1 MRSYSLRVAA
11 ATLSIAAVALT
22 GLSTTANAAITKYC
36 AVAASLPP
44 TLTPLTM
51 TMSPAQVSQRAAIDI
66 ATYNKTVVALAIAP
80 TSQKFLVHNIEVYAY
95 DFRKTVPPAVSYAK
109 VLASDPT
116 NPTAL
121 KQMKAVVQWTTAV
134 AVMYDHALI
143 TLHQRT
149 SVCSNMKP
157 ISPTTPTSVPP
168 TTPTSV
174 PPTTPTSVPP
184 TTPTT
189 VPTTATPVIASA
201 DGIGLNTAIVRWQ
214 VSGLAGTS
222 KVSFYTFMGTGCA
235 TRAHSTS
242 TAYNPAA
249 NTTTGTVISTGS
261 GYYSPAGPYSGYV
274 VVASSSGST
283 QSGCITLGRS

>member
-168 TTPTSV
+168 TTPT
-174 PPTTPTSVPP
+174 
-184 TTPTT
+184 T